1 MTPELPVSP
10 ALPGEPSVLDVGM
23 ARVWLAKRNVFVSL
37 PTRLLSHRIAAREDL
52 RGRDLNRRS
61 IITFLVIFAAVS
73 GTGVLFEIVLAGTPG
88 DFVNRSALYA
98 LVVSSYQLVMWRTV
112 RRRDRFAQGLVPQEP
127 KPLLMARL
135 KLLGRW
141 YLAGLT
147 STFVGGAALG
157 VALALGA
164 SPSLYGWSWLAVL
177 AIGAVPVGMI
187 LKDVLT
193 GPAIAE
199 DPASLAVDDALRLQ
213 DAYFAAPPVYALL
226 LVIEP
231 YFSGRHMDFFTPW
244 LIAYVVLAL
253 GTHLVGEL
261 QRWRHRSLPPG
272 YYGRE

>member
-52 RGRDLNRRS
+52 RRRDLNRRM
-61 IITFLVIFAAVS
+61 IITFVVIFAAVF
-73 GTGVLFEIVLAGTPG
+73 GTGVLFEIVLAGRPG
-88 DFVNRSALYA
+88 YSVNRSALYA
-98 LVVSSYQLVMWRTV
+98 LVVGSYQLVMWRIV
-112 RRRDRFAQGLVPQEP
+112 RRRDRLAQGLVPQGP
-127 KPLLMARL
+127 KPLPTARL
-135 KLLGRW
+135 KLLGGW

-157 VALALGA
+157 VALAVGG

-177 AIGAVPVGMI
+177 GIGAVPVGVI

-199 DPASLAVDDALRLQ
+199 DTASLAVDNALRIQ
-213 DAYFAAPPVYALL
+213 DAYFATPPIYAIL

-231 YFSGRHMDFFTPW
+231 YFSGRHMAFFTPW
-244 LIAYVVLAL
+244 LIAYAVLAL
-253 GTHLVGEL
+253 GTHLIGEL
-261 QRWRHRSLPPG
+261 RRWRHRSLPPG